1 MIKATPIGKRAAT
14 RETILD
20 HAYELARKEGLEGL
34 SIGSLARHVG
44 MSKSGLFAHFGSRE
58 DLQMAVL
65 QWVEARFVDSI
76 LRPALMEPRG
86 LSRLRAMIL
95 HWKEWGHVHQRG
107 CVLLSAVGEYDGREG
122 VLRDAILRQQR
133 GWREQIQRAIGQA
146 VELKQL
152 DADTEAEQFAFEI
165 YALMLG
171 LHHDAGLFG
180 YDEAS
185 QRTDAAF
192 NRLLGSYQTTVEQA
206 HG

>member
-1 MIKATPIGKRAAT
+1 MSTVAAIGKRATT

-20 HAYELARKEGLEGL
+20 HAYELARRDGLEGL
-34 SIGSLARHVG
+34 SIGSLAQDVG
-44 MSKSGLFAHFGSRE
+44 MSKSGVFAHFGSRE
-58 DLQMAVL
+58 ELQLAVL
-65 QWVEARFVDSI
+65 QWVEKRFVDTI
-76 LRPALMEPRG
+76 LVPALQEPRG
-86 LSRLRAMIL
+86 LPRLRSMVL
-95 HWKEWGHVHQRG
+95 HWKEWGHTHQSG

-122 VLRDAILRQQR
+122 PLRDAILRQQR
-133 GWREQIQRAIGQA
+133 GWREQMQRAIGQA

-192 NRLLGSYQTTVEQA
+192 NRLLRSYQTTVEQA